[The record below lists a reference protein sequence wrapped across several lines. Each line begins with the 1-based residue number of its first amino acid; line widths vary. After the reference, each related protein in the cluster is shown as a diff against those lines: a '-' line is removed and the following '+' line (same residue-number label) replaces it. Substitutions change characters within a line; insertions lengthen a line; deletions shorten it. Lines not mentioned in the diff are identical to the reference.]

1 MSGSRFSVWGGVGLR
16 ACDRLLGFR
25 VCMVGGIRDLDLNKP
40 YTLSLRLR
48 I

>member
-1 MSGSRFSVWGGVGLR
+1 MSGSRLSVWGGGGL
-16 ACDRLLGFR
+16 R

-40 YTLSLRLR
+40 YILSLQLR